1 METQLKKIF
10 LIDGSSYLYR
20 AFHAMPP
27 LTTSKGLPTGAVKG
41 VTNMLR
47 NLRKENPDSY
57 YLAIFDAKGKNFR
70 HTIYPDYKAN
80 RPPMPMELR
89 EQLSPLKEICN
100 AMGMPVIEVPGVEA
114 DDVIAT
120 LAIEGSNKGM
130 PVIEVPGV
138 EADDVIATL
147 AIEGSNKGMSVVISS
162 LDKDLMQLV
171 KDPMV
176 KMMNT
181 MNKQIYNEAG
191 VEKKFGVKPDQI
203 IDYLALVGDSS
214 DNIPGVSKVGPK
226 TAAKWLNEF
235 NNIEGIVKNAESF
248 TGVVG
253 NNLRDSIQDLDRNIE
268 LVRLKK
274 DVDIKVTL
282 EELLNAEENTEEL
295 NKLFVSL
302 EFNTWIQSP
311 KKTKEEPGFVA
322 KKEYQTIL
330 TKKDLQ
336 VWANKLNKA
345 QTFAIDTETSSLDTM
360 TANLIGIS
368 LACDEGEGCY
378 IPIAHSYDKVPQQL
392 DLDDVVKVLGK
403 SISNNE
409 SKLVGQNL
417 KFDLPILRRHGI
429 KVDKFLGDTMLMSYV
444 LNSTATRHG
453 LDRMALHYLN
463 YKTMKYEEIVGTA
476 SKQINFSQVKI
487 PVATFYASED
497 ADITLRLFNLLNDR
511 LKTEKQLIHLLKTI
525 EYPMLESL
533 IKVETNGA
541 KIDAKMLAEYSKE
554 LGLKA
559 AELSRKAFKMAG
571 EEFNMDSPK
580 QLVEVLYNKLELPIL
595 KKTPKGQ
602 PSTNEDTLQRLAE
615 EYELPKI
622 IIEYRTLAKLK
633 STYTDSLINIQHP
646 ETNRIHTSYQQAV
659 TSTGR
664 LSSTEPNLQ
673 NIPIKT
679 PEGRKI
685 REAFIPEKGN
695 VLISADYSQIE
706 LRIMAHLS
714 GDKNLTEAFKNNLD
728 VHSATASEI
737 FGISLDEVSQDHRR
751 SAKVINFG
759 LIYGMS
765 AFGLTRQ
772 LGIPRHE
779 AQDYLDTYFEKYTGV
794 RKYMDSTKELAKKNL
809 YVETILGRRLHV
821 AEINAS
827 NGLRR
832 QAAERAA
839 INAPLQGSAADIIK
853 KAMIDIDN
861 WIGDDNTDIRM
872 IMQVHDEL
880 VFEVKKDYAI
890 EALEKIT
897 TFMEKAV
904 KLSVPLTVDAHQ
916 GSNWNEA
923 H

>member
-1 METQLKKIF
+1 MNTPAKKIF

-27 LTTSKGLPTGAVKG
+27 LTTSTGLPTGAVKG

-57 YLAIFDAKGKNFR
+57 YLSIFDAKGKNFR
-70 HTIYPDYKAN
+70 HEIYKDYKAN
-80 RPPMPMELR
+80 RPPMPEDLR

-100 AMGMPVIEVPGVEA
+100 AMGMPVIEIPNVEA

-120 LAIEGSNKGM
+120 LAVMGSQQGM
-130 PVIEVPGV
+130 P
-138 EADDVIATL
+138 
-147 AIEGSNKGMSVVISS
+147 MVISS

-171 KDPMV
+171 EDPLV

-181 MNKQIYNEAG
+181 MNNQIYDVAG
-191 VEKKFGVKPDQI
+191 VEEKFGVHPTQI
-203 IDYLALVGDSS
+203 VDYLAIVGDTS
-214 DNIPGVSKVGPK
+214 DNIPGVPKVGPK
-226 TAAKWLNEF
+226 TAVKWLSEF
-235 NNIEGIVKNAESF
+235 KNLQGIIDNADLL

-253 NNLRDSIQDLDRNIE
+253 QNFRDSIQDLDRNVE
-268 LVRLKK
+268 LVTLKK
-274 DVDIKVTL
+274 DVDIKVSL
-282 EELLNAEENTEEL
+282 EDLLKAEENQEEL
-295 NKLFVSL
+295 NKLFASL
-302 EFNTWIQSP
+302 EFKTWIKSSRSSGSEIP
-311 KKTKEEPGFVA
+311 KAPKS
-322 KKEYQTIL
+322 KKEYQVVL
-330 TKKDLQ
+330 SENDLK
-336 VWANKLNKA
+336 VWAKKLDKCTA
-345 QTFAIDTETSSLDTM
+345 FAIDTETSSLDTM
-360 TANLIGIS
+360 TADLIGIS
-368 LACDEGEGCY
+368 LACKEGEGCY
-378 IPIAHSYDKVPQQL
+378 IPIKHAYEEMPKQIPLTQIQ
-392 DLDDVVKVLGK
+392 KILGSAITK
-403 SISNNE
+403 NQK
-409 SKLVGQNL
+409 KLVGQNL
-417 KFDLPILRRHGI
+417 KFDLPMLNRHGI
-429 KVDKFLGDTMLMSYV
+429 KVEEFLGDTMLMSYV
-444 LNSTATRHG
+444 LNSTGTRHG
-453 LDRMALHYLN
+453 LDRMALYYLN
-463 YKTMKYEEIVGTA
+463 YEPMKYEEVAGSA
-476 SKQINFSQVKI
+476 SKQINFAQVEI
-487 PVATFYASED
+487 PAATFYAAED
-497 ADITLRLFNLLNDR
+497 ADITLRLFNLLNGMLEDQP
-511 LKTEKQLIHLLKTI
+511 KLINLLQSI
-525 EYPMLESL
+525 EYPMLQSL
-533 IKVETNGA
+533 IRVETNGA
-541 KIDAKMLAEYSKE
+541 KIDAQMLSDYSDE
-554 LGLKA
+554 LAIKIEGLSKA
-559 AELSRKAFKMAG
+559 AFKMAG

-580 QLVEVLYNKLELPIL
+580 QLVEILYNKLDLPVL

-615 EYELPKI
+615 EYDLPKI
-622 IIEYRTLAKLK
+622 IIEYRGLAKLK

-646 ETNRIHTSYQQAV
+646 VSKRIHTSYQQAV

-685 REAFIPEKGN
+685 REAFVAEKGN

-714 GDKNLTEAFKNNLD
+714 GDKNLTHAFNNNID

-737 FGISLDEVSQDHRR
+737 FNISLEEVTSENRR
-751 SAKVINFG
+751 SAKAINFG

-779 AQDYLDTYFEKYTGV
+779 AQAYLDTYFERYTGV

-809 YVETILGRRLHV
+809 FVETILGRKLHV
-821 AEINAS
+821 AAINDS

-853 KAMIDIDN
+853 KAMIDVDQ
-861 WIGDDNTDIRM
+861 WIGKNNSDIKM

-880 VFEVKKDYAI
+880 IFEVKKDFAD
-890 EALEKIT
+890 EALKNIISL
-897 TFMEKAV
+897 MEGSV
-904 KLSVPLTVDAHQ
+904 KLDIPLIVDANT
-916 GSNWNEA
+916 GANWNEA

>member
-1 METQLKKIF
+1 MNTPAKKIF

-27 LTTSKGLPTGAVKG
+27 LTTSTGLPTGAVKG

-57 YLAIFDAKGKNFR
+57 YLSIFDAKGKNFR
-70 HTIYPDYKAN
+70 HDIYNDYKAN
-80 RPPMPMELR
+80 RPPMPEDLR

-100 AMGMPVIEVPGVEA
+100 AMGMPVIEIPKVEA

-120 LAIEGSNKGM
+120 LAVMGSQQGM
-130 PVIEVPGV
+130 PI
-138 EADDVIATL
+138 
-147 AIEGSNKGMSVVISS
+147 VISS

-171 KDPMV
+171 EDPLV

-181 MNKQIYNEAG
+181 MNNQIYDVAG
-191 VEKKFGVKPDQI
+191 VQEKFGVHPNQI
-203 IDYLALVGDSS
+203 IDYLAIVGDTS

-226 TAAKWLNEF
+226 TAVKWLGEF
-235 NNIEGIVKNAESF
+235 KTLQGIIDNADSL

-253 NNLRDSIQDLDRNIE
+253 QNFRDSIPDLDRNIE
-268 LVRLKK
+268 LVTLKK
-274 DVDIKVTL
+274 DVDLKVSL
-282 EELLNAEENTEEL
+282 EDLLMAEENQEEL
-295 NKLFVSL
+295 NKLFASL
-302 EFNTWIQSP
+302 EFKTWIKSTRSASSKNSEAP
-311 KKTKEEPGFVA
+311 KS
-322 KKEYQTIL
+322 KKEYQAVL
-330 TKKDLQ
+330 TENDLKAWAKKIDKCS
-336 VWANKLNKA
+336 V
-345 QTFAIDTETSSLDTM
+345 FAIDTETSSLDTM
-360 TANLIGIS
+360 TADLIGIS
-368 LACDEGEGCY
+368 LACNEGEGCY
-378 IPIAHSYDKVPQQL
+378 IPIKHSYEEMPKQIPLTQIQ
-392 DLDDVVKVLGK
+392 KILGGAITK
-403 SISNNE
+403 NQK
-409 SKLVGQNL
+409 KLVGQNL
-417 KFDLPILRRHGI
+417 KFDLPMLNRHGI
-429 KVDKFLGDTMLMSYV
+429 EVEEFLGDTMLMSYV
-444 LNSTATRHG
+444 LNSTGTRHG
-453 LDRMALHYLN
+453 LDRMALYYLN
-463 YKTMKYEEIVGTA
+463 YEPMKYEEVVGSA
-476 SKQINFSQVKI
+476 SKQINFAQVDI
-487 PVATFYASED
+487 PDATFYAAED
-497 ADITLRLFNLLNDR
+497 ADVTLRLFNLLNGM
-511 LKTEKQLIHLLKTI
+511 LKDQPKLINLLQSI
-525 EYPMLESL
+525 EYPMLQSL
-533 IKVETNGA
+533 IRVETNGA
-541 KIDAKMLAEYSKE
+541 KIDARMLSEYSNE
-554 LGLKA
+554 LAIKIE
-559 AELSRKAFKMAG
+559 ELSKAAFKMAG

-580 QLVEVLYNKLELPIL
+580 QLVEILYNKLDLPVL

-615 EYELPKI
+615 EYDLPKI
-622 IIEYRTLAKLK
+622 IIEYRGLAKLK

-646 ETNRIHTSYQQAV
+646 VSKRIHTSYQQAV

-685 REAFIPEKGN
+685 REAFIAEKGN

-714 GDKNLTEAFKNNLD
+714 GDKNLTHAFNNNID

-737 FGISLDEVSQDHRR
+737 FNISLEDVSLDHRR
-751 SAKVINFG
+751 SAKAINFG

-779 AQDYLDTYFEKYTGV
+779 AQAYLDTYFERYTGV

-809 YVETILGRRLHV
+809 FVETILGRKLHV
-821 AEINAS
+821 SAINDS

-853 KAMIDIDN
+853 KAMIDVDH
-861 WIGDDNTDIRM
+861 WIGNNNSDIKM

-880 VFEVKKDYAI
+880 IFEVKKGFAE
-890 EALEKIT
+890 EALENIT
-897 TFMEKAV
+897 SLMESSV
-904 KLSVPLTVDAHQ
+904 KLDIPLIVDANT
-916 GSNWNEA
+916 GANWNEA

>member
-1 METQLKKIF
+1 MNTPAKKIF

-27 LTTSKGLPTGAVKG
+27 LTTSRGLPTGAVKG

-57 YLAIFDAKGKNFR
+57 YLSIFDAKGKNFR
-70 HTIYPDYKAN
+70 HDIYNDYKAN
-80 RPPMPMELR
+80 RPPMPEDLR

-100 AMGMPVIEVPGVEA
+100 AMGMPVIEIPKVEA

-120 LAIEGSNKGM
+120 LAVMGSQQGM
-130 PVIEVPGV
+130 PI
-138 EADDVIATL
+138 
-147 AIEGSNKGMSVVISS
+147 VISS

-171 KDPMV
+171 EDPLV

-181 MNKQIYNEAG
+181 MNNQIYDVAG
-191 VEKKFGVKPDQI
+191 VQEKFGVHPNQI
-203 IDYLALVGDSS
+203 IDYLAIVGDTS

-226 TAAKWLNEF
+226 TAVKWLGEF
-235 NNIEGIVKNAESF
+235 KTLQGIIDNADSL

-253 NNLRDSIQDLDRNIE
+253 QNFRDSIPDLDRNIE
-268 LVRLKK
+268 LVTLKK
-274 DVDIKVTL
+274 DVDLKVSL
-282 EELLNAEENTEEL
+282 EDLLMAEENQEEL
-295 NKLFVSL
+295 NKLFASL
-302 EFNTWIQSP
+302 EFKTWIKSSP
-311 KKTKEEPGFVA
+311 SSGSEVPEAPKSKNEYQAVLTENDLKAWA
-322 KKEYQTIL
+322 KKID
-330 TKKDLQ
+330 KCS
-336 VWANKLNKA
+336 V
-345 QTFAIDTETSSLDTM
+345 FAIDTETSSLDTM
-360 TANLIGIS
+360 TADLIGIS
-368 LACDEGEGCY
+368 LACNEGEGCY
-378 IPIAHSYDKVPQQL
+378 IPIKHSYEEMPKQIPLTQIQ
-392 DLDDVVKVLGK
+392 KILGSAITK
-403 SISNNE
+403 NQK
-409 SKLVGQNL
+409 KLVGQNL
-417 KFDLPILRRHGI
+417 KFDLPMLNRHGI
-429 KVDKFLGDTMLMSYV
+429 EVEEFLGDTMLMSYV
-444 LNSTATRHG
+444 LNSTGTRHG
-453 LDRMALHYLN
+453 LDRMALYYLN
-463 YKTMKYEEIVGTA
+463 YEPMKYEEVVGSA
-476 SKQINFSQVKI
+476 SKQINFAQVDI
-487 PVATFYASED
+487 PDATFYAAED
-497 ADITLRLFNLLNDR
+497 ADVTLRLFNLLNGM
-511 LKTEKQLIHLLKTI
+511 LKDQPKLINLLQSI
-525 EYPMLESL
+525 EYPMLQSL
-533 IKVETNGA
+533 IRVETNGA
-541 KIDAKMLAEYSKE
+541 KIDARMLSEYSNE
-554 LGLKA
+554 LAIKIE
-559 AELSRKAFKMAG
+559 ELSKAAFKMAG

-580 QLVEVLYNKLELPIL
+580 QLVEILYNKLDLPVL

-615 EYELPKI
+615 EYDLPKI
-622 IIEYRTLAKLK
+622 IIEYRGLAKLK

-646 ETNRIHTSYQQAV
+646 VSKRIHTSYQQAV

-685 REAFIPEKGN
+685 REAFIAEKGN

-714 GDKNLTEAFKNNLD
+714 GDKNLTHAFNNNID

-737 FGISLDEVSQDHRR
+737 FNISLEDVSLDHRR
-751 SAKVINFG
+751 SAKAINFG

-779 AQDYLDTYFEKYTGV
+779 AQAYLDTYFERYTGV

-809 YVETILGRRLHV
+809 FVETILGRKLHV
-821 AEINAS
+821 SAINDS

-853 KAMIDIDN
+853 KAMIDVDH
-861 WIGDDNTDIRM
+861 WIGNNNSDIKM

-880 VFEVKKDYAI
+880 IFEVKKGFAE
-890 EALEKIT
+890 EALENIT
-897 TFMEKAV
+897 SLMESSV
-904 KLSVPLTVDAHQ
+904 KLDIPLIVDANT
-916 GSNWNEA
+916 GANWNEA

>member
-41 VTNMLR
+41 VTNMLH

-70 HTIYPDYKAN
+70 HTIYSDYKAN
-80 RPPMPMELR
+80 RPPMPTELR

-130 PVIEVPGV
+130 PVI
-138 EADDVIATL
+138 
-147 AIEGSNKGMSVVISS
+147 ISS

-181 MNKQIYNEAG
+181 MNKQIYDEAG

-203 IDYLALVGDSS
+203 IDYLALVGDRS

-226 TAAKWLNEF
+226 TAVKWLNEF
-235 NNIEGIVKNAESF
+235 NSIEGIVKNAENF

-253 NNLRDSIQDLDRNIE
+253 NNLRDSIQDLDRNVE
-268 LVRLKK
+268 LVSLKK

-282 EELLNAEENTEEL
+282 EELLNAEENIEEL

-302 EFNTWIQSP
+302 EFNTWIKFP
-311 KKTKEEPGFVA
+311 KKTKEEPGFVT

-336 VWANKLNKA
+336 AWANKLNKA
-345 QTFAIDTETSSLDTM
+345 KAFAIDTETSSLDTM
-360 TANLIGIS
+360 TADLIGIS

-392 DLDDVVKVLGK
+392 DLDDVVKILGK

-463 YKTMKYEEIVGTA
+463 YKTMKYEEVVGTA

-511 LKTEKQLIHLLKTI
+511 LKTEKKLIHLLKTI

-559 AELSRKAFKMAG
+559 AGLSQKAFKMAG
-571 EEFNMDSPK
+571 EEFNIDSPK

-664 LSSTEPNLQ
+664 LSSVEPNLQ

-706 LRIMAHLS
+706 LRIMAHFS

-728 VHSATASEI
+728 VHSVTASEI

-779 AQDYLDTYFEKYTGV
+779 AQAYLDTYFEKYTGV

-809 YVETILGRRLHV
+809 YVETILGRKLHV

-861 WIGDDNTDIRM
+861 WIGDENTDIRM

-880 VFEVKKDYAI
+880 VFEVKKDYAV

-904 KLSVPLTVDAHQ
+904 KLNIPLTVDAHQ